1 MRVSSIHRHNKSK
14 KKKKHV
20 KQSGTAVPEITL
32 TAFISSATPD
42 KQTSGIGCAAAE
54 LPVQRRSLIQ
64 FLQRAFKR
72 LKHISTTNSD
82 QKHPIYLCL
91 PGSYPR
97 MQEKKENK
105 IMHEGKG
112 DVAHKHPHKLLTQT
126 DQQNLFFYSKGWR
139 W

>member
-1 MRVSSIHRHNKSK
+1 MQFHVLLIQMAAMVIGAPNIMQPIFACYFPHVRAGVQHPPSQQKQ

-91 PGSYPR
+91 PGSSPR

-105 IMHEGKG
+105 
-112 DVAHKHPHKLLTQT
+112 
-126 DQQNLFFYSKGWR
+126 
-139 W
+139 